1 MPNSDLMFSIVIP
14 TYNRANFILK
24 AVESYLQQDYSNFEI
39 IVVDDGSTDS
49 TKKEVLSIKDKRVN
63 YSYIQNSER
72 GAARNY
78 GIRLAKGDYINFC
91 DSDDYVYKNHLTFAC
106 KFIAEKKPSVFHT
119 GYNIISSD
127 KIEFSENS
135 SGILNES
142 ILKGNILHLSGVFL
156 KREVAL
162 KYPFVENRD
171 LSGSEDWLQWLLL
184 SANYDILGSKEITSA
199 YVLHGDNSMLLAKGE
214 NTFKR
219 INLLKKYLEENVSF
233 QNRYGSKMPVVSG
246 SGDLLIA
253 LDFALEKKK
262 GKSLKLFVQSLSSD
276 PSLIFSR
283 RVLAVLKYLLLRW

>member
-1 MPNSDLMFSIVIP
+1 MLNSDLMFSIVIP

-63 YSYIQNSER
+63 YCYIQNSER
-72 GAARNY
+72 GAARNF

-106 KFIAEKKPSVFHT
+106 KFIAEKKSSVFHT
-119 GYNIISSD
+119 GYNIISND
-127 KIEFSENS
+127 KVEFSENS

-156 KREVAL
+156 KREIAL
-162 KYPFVENRD
+162 KYPFVENRG

-233 QNRYGSKMPVVSG
+233 QNRYGIKMPVVSG

-262 GKSLKLFVQSLSSD
+262 GKSLKFFIQSLSSD

-283 RVLAVLKYLLLRW
+283 RVLAVLKYLLFRW